1 MTARTRTHYGDVPD
15 AYRRWWLENAYP
27 IKAAQI
33 GGDDDGGGG
42 ILERREDR
50 SDPRLQRLRD
60 FGACWSWWSVPDD
73 ERSEWRAL
81 G

>member
-1 MTARTRTHYGDVPD
+1 MTTRTRTHYGDVPD

-33 GGDDDGGGG
+33 GGADDGGGS
-42 ILERREDR
+42 ILERLVD
-50 SDPRLQRLRD
+50 SYDPELERLRR
-60 FGACWSWWSVPDD
+60 FGPCWSWWSVPDD
-73 ERSEWRAL
+73 ERARWWSL